1 MNILLQSDTRFFSG
15 VMKRTPANSNPGGDT
30 DLIIA
35 SQNGVIDV
43 MNYTLF
49 DSLTNWQ
56 YLAILRRGSGSWQMG
71 GMRPADSTA
80 GFGICQYTEC
90 PTKDGQDCIFPFI
103 YKGRSYDTCITLDS
117 EEPWCSTAVDA
128 FGNHIA
134 GNEGLCSD
142 SCASR
147 QTNCPVGFLWQGF
160 ADTCYHV
167 RKAYQ
172 MTLF

>member
-1 MNILLQSDTRFFSG
+1 
-15 VMKRTPANSNPGGDT
+15 MKRTPANSNPGGDT

-71 GMRPADSTA
+71 GMRPADSTI

-90 PTKDGQDCIFPFI
+90 PTKEGLDCIFPFT
-103 YKGRSYDTCITLDS
+103 K
-117 EEPWCSTAVDA
+117 
-128 FGNHIA
+128 
-134 GNEGLCSD
+134 
-142 SCASR
+142 
-147 QTNCPVGFLWQGF
+147 
-160 ADTCYHV
+160 
-167 RKAYQ
+167 
-172 MTLF
+172 